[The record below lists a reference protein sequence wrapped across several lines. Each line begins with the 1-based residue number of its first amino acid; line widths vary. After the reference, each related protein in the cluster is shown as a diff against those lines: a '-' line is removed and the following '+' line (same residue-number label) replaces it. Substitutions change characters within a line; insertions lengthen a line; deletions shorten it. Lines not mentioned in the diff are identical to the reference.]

1 MCHQWIE
8 EKKKTI
14 PDVAVWEEREFR
26 DAALSAEGVFP
37 KIFIK
42 KYMILNSSE
51 KALGHNKSNLPPFS
65 THLSSKLKRLKAN
78 TKKSLIIS
86 QSEKLSF

>member
-1 MCHQWIE
+1 ME
-8 EKKKTI
+8 S
-14 PDVAVWEEREFR
+14 R

-42 KYMILNSSE
+42 KYSSE
-51 KALGHNKSNLPPFS
+51 KALGNNKSNLPPFS

-78 TKKSLIIS
+78 TNMSLIIS
-86 QSEKLSF
+86 QSEKLNF